1 MNVWRRTMHPP
12 GPNES
17 VVVYRVGVWSDSLRS
32 VEGQIC
38 RERRLVR
45 REIGRERERE
55 KGKERERERERE
67 ERERKREKV
76 EKRKR

>member
-38 RERRLVR
+38 RERRLVTSDR
-45 REIGRERERE
+45 TERGVERDRKGKRERE
-55 KGKERERERERE
+55 KERE
-67 ERERKREKV
+67 ERER
-76 EKRKR
+76 